1 MYIVFLTLKIS
12 IIINN
17 ISNVNVTFNY
27 IYIVL
32 KETERSVD
40 ICSPYV
46 GEKPTLLCTL

>member
-12 IIINN
+12 IIIN